1 MTRIFNSALLAMLLI
16 VLVGAVGCSSSS
28 SSDAAIRSVNNT
40 NLQRLANLYSM
51 HQFKNQFKGPADE
64 AMFREYLAGPDPT
77 KVLESMGVA
86 AGGLDKLFISERD
99 GEPFKIRYG
108 VISGPR
114 GSTEA
119 VIFESKGKLGKRMV
133 GFLNMV
139 QREVEDQEYESL
151 LNPKK

>member
-1 MTRIFNSALLAMLLI
+1 MTRIFYSALLAVLLM
-16 VLVGAVGCSSSS
+16 VMVGAVGCSSSS
-28 SSDAAIRSVNNT
+28 SSDAAIKSVNNT
-40 NLQRLANLYSM
+40 NIQRLANLYSM

-77 KVLESMGVA
+77 KVLETMGVEK
-86 AGGLDKLFISERD
+86 GGLDKLFISERD

-119 VIFESKGKLGKRMV
+119 VIFESKGRLGKRMV